1 MKNKRF
7 DRKGRF
13 RFSFDSVVA
22 SQIDDKH
29 KKLEFTSYR
38 DAYNYAVET
47 WGSDV
52 VNNYIIIQEFDGKTW
67 RTKNR

>member
-1 MKNKRF
+1 MNKRF

-22 SQIDDKH
+22 SQIDGKH
-29 KKLEFTSYR
+29 KKLEFDSYR

-52 VNNYIIIQEFDGKTW
+52 VNNYIIIQEFDGGKWGTVT
-67 RTKNR
+67 R

>member
-1 MKNKRF
+1 MNKRF

-13 RFSFDSVVA
+13 RFSFDDIVA

-52 VNNYIIIQEFDGKTW
+52 VNNYIIIQEFDGKKW
-67 RTKNR
+67 RTKDR